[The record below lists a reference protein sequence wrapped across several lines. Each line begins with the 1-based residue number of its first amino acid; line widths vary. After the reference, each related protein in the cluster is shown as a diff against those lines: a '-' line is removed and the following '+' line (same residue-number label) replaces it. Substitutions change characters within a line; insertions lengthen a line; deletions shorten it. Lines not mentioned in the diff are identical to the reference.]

1 MKNPHSTHIVRRA
14 IYTACIIILLATIS
28 NAQDT
33 AQHRIAILT
42 SPTALVTGNYAKVK
56 VRFQVQIKSIVV
68 IGTDMKYYF
77 SKVYPGYQIL
87 PFAKFFFR
95 ENNSK
100 GFYMYVNAFYGQSK
114 GLPNK
119 KDKYYA
125 CYGGGFGGGF
135 QALLGHNKRGILDL
149 ALGVKGI
156 ETKANLSMSNVPE
169 SYDDYYFIGP
179 GSIIDGMIGIGFRF

>member
-1 MKNPHSTHIVRRA
+1 MNVLRHLICAFCFLFLSAKHSN
-14 IYTACIIILLATIS
+14 S
-28 NAQDT
+28 QDT
-33 AQHRIAILT
+33 TQHRIAILT
-42 SPTALVTGNYAKVK
+42 SPTALVTGNYAKFK
-56 VRFQVQIKSIVV
+56 LRIQVQTKSIVV
-68 IGTDMKYYF
+68 VGTDVKYYF

-100 GFYMYVNAFYGQSK
+100 GFYMYVNAFYGQNK

-169 SYDDYYFIGP
+169 SYNDYYFIGP

>member
-1 MKNPHSTHIVRRA
+1 MKLIR
-14 IYTACIIILLATIS
+14 IIICSLCFVVLFGAYL

-33 AQHRIAILT
+33 TQHRIAILT
-42 SPTALVTGNYAKVK
+42 SPSSLVTGNYAKVK
-56 VRFQVQIKSIVV
+56 VRIQVQLKSFVV
-68 IGTDMKYYF
+68 AGTDVKYYF

-135 QALLGHNKRGILDL
+135 QTLFGHNKRGILDL

-156 ETKANLSMSNVPE
+156 ETKANLSMSHVPE